1 MKKILQSFNEKHI
14 YWKFMKKRPINE
26 KFMLQEEDY
35 YGKHC
40 KKTDKISYL
49 RLTLSY
55 KKNIYS

>member
-35 YGKHC
+35 NGKHC